1 MYNQFFQQ
9 NSDRL
14 KSVTYIFISLFLIVF
29 LTENIFA
36 QAILTTNKFN
46 KGIYKNYEE
55 FVNNSPSIDYE
66 LIIKTKSENA
76 IKNNGGGYYE
86 IVGVNLQANQERVTS
101 APLIKNNFGY
111 CDGNNI
117 YVFDR
122 YLHKKYSISAS
133 KVLLISRFIIIQSY
147 DPNVAV
153 NDVNSAE
160 LMGGILGGVIGAAIT
175 SAVVYSFN
183 KENSINNDS
192 LNNNINQII
201 KTDHTYVIDL
211 NKNGKLSKFWYQYLL
226 ELLYYEDEE
235 LYNEFQAIP
244 KEKKQE
250 NVAKYFL
257 KFIDKTK

>member
-1 MYNQFFQQ
+1 MHKQFFQQ
-9 NSDRL
+9 NYDRL

-29 LTENIFA
+29 LSENIFA

-55 FVNNSPSIDYE
+55 FLNNSPSVDYE
-66 LIIKTKSENA
+66 LIIKTRNENS
-76 IKNNGGGYYE
+76 IKNTGGGYYDV
-86 IVGVNLQANQERVTS
+86 VGVYIQANQERVTS

-133 KVLLISRFIIIQSY
+133 KILLISRFMIIQSY

-153 NDVNSAE
+153 NDINSAVI
-160 LMGGILGGVIGAAIT
+160 MGGVLGGVIGAAIT
-175 SAVVYSFN
+175 NAVVYSFN
-183 KENSINNDS
+183 KVNSIKNDS
-192 LNNNINQII
+192 LKYDINQII
-201 KTDHTYVIDL
+201 KPDHTYVIDL
-211 NKNGKLSKFWYQYLL
+211 NKNGKISKFWYQYLL

-250 NVAKYFL
+250 NVGTYFL
-257 KFIDKTK
+257 KFIEKTK